1 MPGAPSSRTNLRT
14 ARAPGRRVLPDAI
27 HGKPRIAQG
36 CAVFSCPRRT
46 ARTEGVCGNTDRR
59 RNGGDPERRCGAVAA
74 RRGCSRKSAQQG
86 GRRARGGEKMHGG
99 APPARHCGDKTLSLS
114 PKTHLRKGAAQRAA
128 ASHDHD
134 TTPPPLSRPRPST
147 PAAHRRPLQRRDR
160 RAAPDHRPRA
170 GRTGAAH
177 LPRRTLEAPHQAGR
191 LRGCRRGGARM
202 DGARAARDG
211 DARGHRGRHARARCG
226 GTRCRHRPAVAG
238 GPHRLEP
245 LRRAGGCRRTAGTRH
260 PRAGEEPRESRH
272 RPLGRRHRAAAQ
284 RRHRTAGGRPPG
296 LRRRRPRRLP
306 QSAAVGH
313 PHRAAPPH
321 ALGASW
327 SLRWPARRWS
337 WASTG

>member
-1 MPGAPSSRTNLRT
+1 
-14 ARAPGRRVLPDAI
+14 
-27 HGKPRIAQG
+27 
-36 CAVFSCPRRT
+36 
-46 ARTEGVCGNTDRR
+46 
-59 RNGGDPERRCGAVAA
+59 
-74 RRGCSRKSAQQG
+74 
-86 GRRARGGEKMHGG
+86 MHGG

-134 TTPPPLSRPRPST
+134 TTPPPLSRPRPPTS
-147 PAAHRRPLQRRDR
+147 AAHRRPLQRRDR

-177 LPRRTLEAPHQAGR
+177 LPRRTLEAPHQTGR
-191 LRGCRRGGARM
+191 LRGCRRGGARL
-202 DGARAARDG
+202 DGARAARNG
-211 DARGHRGRHARARCG
+211 DARGHRGRHARARCC

-260 PRAGEEPRESRH
+260 PRAGEEPREPRH

-321 ALGASW
+321 ALAAAALRPEPYRRTARAGRSAGPPGDGAGLRRGDGRGALRPRTGVERRRAAAHPRRAEGARGASGAAP
-327 SLRWPARRWS
+327 RCRRGRR
-337 WASTG
+337 AGRDAPRD